1 MTVETKDLPESNY
14 LLDYDDTEKR
24 RLREQHDLIK
34 AYTGKLILAPLDL
47 TKPNLK
53 ILDSGTFDGHWLTE
67 AAKPLTTPLLTG
79 TDISPAAFPN
89 PPPQNTSFHIQSITD
104 PWPASWQ
111 NTFDLVHQRLV
122 LAGTTPTG
130 GLDAVRNL
138 AGLAKPGGWV
148 QLIEGKLLAESQR
161 TRFPALHRFHSFIER
176 MLPGFGWNIRAGLM
190 VGGWLGE
197 VGLEEVGEMEV
208 EIPVGRANGD
218 GRLGA
223 MAEKNLR
230 DVMGVWRQASSKLP
244 ADSPFKASELE
255 EIFVDWD
262 KEIETIGSLLRFAV
276 VWGRRP
282 ALD

>member
-53 ILDSGTFDGHWLTE
+53 ILDSGTFDE
-67 AAKPLTTPLLTG
+67 
-79 TDISPAAFPN
+79 
-89 PPPQNTSFHIQSITD
+89 
-104 PWPASWQ
+104 
-111 NTFDLVHQRLV
+111 
-122 LAGTTPTG
+122 
-130 GLDAVRNL
+130 
-138 AGLAKPGGWV
+138 
-148 QLIEGKLLAESQR
+148 
-161 TRFPALHRFHSFIER
+161 
-176 MLPGFGWNIRAGLM
+176 
-190 VGGWLGE
+190 
-197 VGLEEVGEMEV
+197 
-208 EIPVGRANGD
+208 
-218 GRLGA
+218 
-223 MAEKNLR
+223 
-230 DVMGVWRQASSKLP
+230 LP